1 MVTKRGDRRLFDLDE
16 RSFDMELLVGIERSA
31 RMLQILETAVE
42 HARTVGDDLT
52 VAVVE
57 TENGPSIERLEQEV
71 RKHLS
76 DLAVAS
82 NVEVR
87 SLSGHT
93 GSQLVDLAEDED
105 FDRIIID
112 SGQTSPLGKIQIEDI
127 TEFVLLNA
135 SITVTLVR

>member
-1 MVTKRGDRRLFDLDE
+1 MVTKWGDRRLFDLDE
-16 RSFDMELLVGIERSA
+16 RSFNMKLLVGIERSD
-31 RMLQILETAVE
+31 RMLQTLKTAVE
-42 HARTVGDDLT
+42 HARASGDDLT
-52 VAVVE
+52 VAVIE

-76 DLAVAS
+76 DLAFAS

-112 SGQTSPLGKIQIEDI
+112 GGQTSPLGKIQIEDV